1 VRFPNHLPLH
11 TPEVSLLVRGVGQA
25 DSIDLRDPTY
35 LEGVPGEHYTFVPG
49 PGGTLRAAAWAGNCA
64 DLHNAFIPGGAHV
77 DAGWINAAD
86 YDFVITRNGI
96 TYGGFS
102 IADLNSDG
110 SVNALDAVIV
120 ITNQNALRQS
130 SRP

>member
-1 VRFPNHLPLH
+1 
-11 TPEVSLLVRGVGQA
+11 
-25 DSIDLRDPTY
+25 
-35 LEGVPGEHYTFVPG
+35 
-49 PGGTLRAAAWAGNCA
+49 LRAATWAGNCA

-77 DAGWINAAD
+77 DSGWINAAD
-86 YDFVITRNGI
+86 YDFVITRNGV

-110 SVNALDAVIV
+110 NVDALDAVIV

>member
-1 VRFPNHLPLH
+1 
-11 TPEVSLLVRGVGQA
+11 
-25 DSIDLRDPTY
+25 
-35 LEGVPGEHYTFVPG
+35 LEGIPGEHYTFVPG

-64 DLHNAFIPGGAHV
+64 DLHNHFLPGGAHV

-96 TYGGFS
+96 TSGFS

-110 SVNALDAVIV
+110 QVNALDAVIV
-120 ITNQNALRQS
+120 IQNQNHLRQS